1 MQTKI
6 TGRKMAQK
14 RKAYIYV
21 LNISWV
27 KIEFVKDRCCVG
39 KRRIGL
45 LKSGEMEKKG

>member
-6 TGRKMAQK
+6 TGCKMAQK

-27 KIEFVKDRCCVG
+27 KIEFFKDRCCGRKWRVG
-39 KRRIGL
+39 SP
-45 LKSGEMEKKG
+45 KSGEMEKKG